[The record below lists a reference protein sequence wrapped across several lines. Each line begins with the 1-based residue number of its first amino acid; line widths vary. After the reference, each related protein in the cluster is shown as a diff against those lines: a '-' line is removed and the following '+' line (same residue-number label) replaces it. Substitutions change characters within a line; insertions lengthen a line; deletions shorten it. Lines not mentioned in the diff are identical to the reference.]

1 MKKNIK
7 YIIITIALIILAVI
21 FIKRSKIWGRRDIVF
36 DKTIADIEFA
46 ENFYISTNAIIIFD
60 GETLYFCDKN
70 GNVAKNI
77 KFAAENLKAYYAN
90 NYVFLYD
97 EDLDKI
103 YQYRDTG
110 ELIHNIKIQ
119 EELYN
124 IKYLNKEIVLH
135 LKSEDKEMLKILK
148 QDGKLSDMYETANTI
163 LTYDLYKADKF
174 SVGEILNDATG
185 YKSILV
191 TVDGQNIKNR
201 EISAEV
207 CLFVSR
213 KKGTTIMATDKHLY
227 LYEGEN
233 EFRTEIPNI
242 SDILV
247 ADRNIYLLHS
257 NIISKYNTKLEQ
269 VDKLILSA
277 NVSNLTM
284 VSNSLYAYGESNI
297 GGELGTKSQFYT
309 RLGTT
314 VEKIEISG
322 VTIGALKEGKINL
335 YKIINGRNFI
345 GDENE

>member
-7 YIIITIALIILAVI
+7 YATIIIALIILTVI
-21 FIKRSKIWGRRDIVF
+21 FINRSKILGRRDIVF
-36 DKTIADIEFA
+36 DKTVADIEFA

-60 GETLYFCDKN
+60 GDTLYFCDKN
-70 GNVAKNI
+70 GNIAKNI
-77 KFAAENLKAYYAN
+77 KFTAENLKTYYAN

-97 EDLDKI
+97 KDLNKI

-110 ELIHNIKIQ
+110 ELINNIKIK

-124 IKYLNKEIVLH
+124 IKYLNREIVLH
-135 LKSEDKEMLKILK
+135 LKSEGKEMLKILK
-148 QDGKLSDMYETANTI
+148 QDGSLSDLYETNNFI
-163 LTYDLYKADKF
+163 LTYDLYKTDKF

-185 YKSILV
+185 YKSLLV
-191 TVDGQNIKNR
+191 LIDGQNRDYK

-213 KKGTTIMATDKHLY
+213 KKDATIMATDKHLY
-227 LYEGEN
+227 LYEGEKQY
-233 EFRTEIPNI
+233 RTEIPNI

-257 NIISKYNTKLEQ
+257 NIISKYNMKLEQ

-309 RLGTT
+309 RLGTK
-314 VEKIEISG
+314 VDRIEISG

>member
-7 YIIITIALIILAVI
+7 YIIVTMALIILAVI
-21 FIKRSKIWGRRDIVF
+21 FINRSEIWGRRDIVF

-46 ENFYISTNAIIIFD
+46 QSFYISTNAIIIFD

-77 KFAAENLKAYYAN
+77 KFAAEKLKAYYAN

-97 EDLDKI
+97 EDLNKI

-110 ELIHNIKIQ
+110 ELLHNIKIQ
-119 EELYN
+119 DELYN

-135 LKSEDKEMLKILK
+135 LKSEEKEMLKILK
-148 QDGKLSDMYETANTI
+148 QDGKLSDLYETGNTI
-163 LTYDLYKADKF
+163 LTYDLYKSDKF

-185 YKSILV
+185 YKSMLV
-191 TVDGQNIKNR
+191 MVDGQDRKNK
-201 EISAEV
+201 EFSAEV

-213 KKGTTIMATDKHLY
+213 KNGRTIMATDKHLY
-227 LYEGEN
+227 LYNGEN
-233 EFRTEIPNI
+233 ELRTEIPNI

-257 NIISKYNTKLEQ
+257 NIISKYNMKLEQ

-277 NVSNLTM
+277 NVSRLTM
-284 VSNSLYAYGESNI
+284 VSNSLYAYGDSNI
-297 GGELGTKSQFYT
+297 GGELGTKAQFYT

-314 VEKIEISG
+314 VEEMEISG
-322 VTIGALKEGKINL
+322 ITIGALKEGKINL